1 MTETTSLNKSA
12 SQAANAGKY
21 ITFILGRESYGIP
34 ALKVREI
41 IRLVPITA
49 VPQMPGHIKGV
60 INLRGKI
67 IPVVDLRAKFGLA
80 DTQDTERTC
89 IIVVQVSGAATAK
102 LFIGLIVDAVEE
114 VANITTD
121 DVEDTPDF
129 GTCVDTSYIL
139 GMAKIKGTLKTLLDI
154 DRLLVDVAAAAAEQT
169 STK

>member
-1 MTETTSLNKSA
+1 MTETTNLNKSA
-12 SQAANAGKY
+12 SQTANAGKY
-21 ITFILGRESYGIP
+21 ITFVLGHESYGIP

-49 VPQMPGHIKGV
+49 VPRMPCHIKGV

-80 DTQDTERTC
+80 GTQDTERTC
-89 IIVVQVSGAATAK
+89 IIVVQVSSAATAK

-129 GTCVDTSYIL
+129 GTSVDTSYIL

-154 DRLLVDVAAAAAEQT
+154 DRLLVDVAAAAVEQT
-169 STK
+169 LTK